1 MNRKFWIIALV
12 IGFLAL
18 LFESAGAFGRI
29 GEKAIL
35 GGITIG
41 LLTFFVFIYA
51 YATAWRKRA
60 DKPKAAGVEKARRA
74 TQGHKPGNLRS
85 ADGAQKELTGLMT
98 NVK

>member
-12 IGFLAL
+12 IGFLTL

-35 GGITIG
+35 GGIAIG

-51 YATAWRKRA
+51 YVKAWRKRG
-60 DKPKAAGVEKARRA
+60 DKPKAEAAENERRA
-74 TQGHKPGNLRS
+74 KLGY
-85 ADGAQKELTGLMT
+85 
-98 NVK
+98 